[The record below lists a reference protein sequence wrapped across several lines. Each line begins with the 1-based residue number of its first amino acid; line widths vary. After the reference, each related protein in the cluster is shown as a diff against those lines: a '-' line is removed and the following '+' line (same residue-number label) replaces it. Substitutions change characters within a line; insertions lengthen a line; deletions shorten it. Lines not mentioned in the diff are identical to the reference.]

1 MSSLE
6 CSPPSQSW
14 YDDALWLRL
23 KRGEEWELPGHSDS
37 DSAVDA
43 LQTSFET
50 VCRPESVVC
59 LDTVK
64 ISLLLGFL
72 EIGSILH
79 FSWLTI
85 KSPSNKL
92 CKSVAGL
99 SIAWCLLVAFSLFVL
114 NEPVNWTSPYTFRS
128 FLFHF
133 IRDLIGNKISIFQFI
148 YSLRR
153 LVHYY
158 RSISDLWHS
167 PQIYCI
173 FLVQCGLHFPGS
185 TATELLNKKLVTLC
199 IRPSIRVSF
208 MTLTRQC
215 SHFRSSSS

>member
-1 MSSLE
+1 MRTPRSFWLWFCHWCAAELIRNSL
-6 CSPPSQSW
+6 
-14 YDDALWLRL
+14 
-23 KRGEEWELPGHSDS
+23 
-37 DSAVDA
+37 SARKYG
-43 LQTSFET
+43 LF
-50 VCRPESVVC
+50 RPC
-59 LDTVK
+59 WD
-64 ISLLLGFL
+64 FFAL

-92 CKSVAGL
+92 CKSVARL
-99 SIAWCLLVAFSLFVL
+99 SIAWRLLVAFSLFVL

-199 IRPSIRVSF
+199 VRSF
-208 MTLTRQC
+208 EKGLIYDPYKAML
-215 SHFRSSSS
+215 SL